1 MNYLFSEGLT
11 LLNMFVQV
19 DADMKTRYLA
29 VYSFDK
35 HISILLRRR
44 SLTPS
49 PTHSIPNANTAFT
62 RPLSSSAG
70 KWRLY
75 ALIEGTSLEELRH

>member
-1 MNYLFSEGLT
+1 MNSLFSEGLV

-19 DADMKTRYLA
+19 YADMKMHYLA
-29 VYSFDK
+29 MYSFDK
-35 HISILLRRR
+35 HISFLLQHR

-49 PTHSIPNANTAFT
+49 HTHSFPNANTAFT

>member
-19 DADMKTRYLA
+19 YADMKMHYLA

-35 HISILLRRR
+35 HISILSRRR

-49 PTHSIPNANTAFT
+49 RTHSFPNANTAFT

>member
-1 MNYLFSEGLT
+1 MNSSFSECLL

-19 DADMKTRYLA
+19 YADMEMHYLA

-35 HISILLRRR
+35 RISILLRRR
-44 SLTPS
+44 SLAPS
-49 PTHSIPNANTAFT
+49 HTHSFPNANTAFT
-62 RPLSSSAG
+62 QPLSSSAG